1 LKTSLMCW
9 LEDAMEA
16 VLTVRNAVK
25 TFGPNK
31 ALDNVTMELR
41 KGEWL
46 ALLGPNGAGK
56 TTLVRAI
63 AGRVRMDSGE
73 VALPGSVREMLGIV
87 PQEISL
93 YPKLTAAENLS
104 CFGELQGLKGMGLRQ
119 RVEWALEFTGLG
131 DRAHEVVGTFSGGMK
146 RRLNI
151 ACSVLHH
158 PSVVLLDEPTVGVD
172 PQSRQRIW
180 EMLDRLRHDG
190 ASLLLTT
197 HQLDE
202 AQQVCDRIVVIDHGR
217 VIANGAFDE
226 LVRETIGLNR
236 RVVLKL
242 DSPAKT
248 QAFAAWPDT
257 TIEGAIVRCQVQNIG
272 RDLTTLLSR
281 ATDAG
286 ADILDVQIESPTL
299 QAVFI
304 HLTGR
309 ELRD

>member
-1 LKTSLMCW
+1 
-9 LEDAMEA
+9 MEA
-16 VLTVRNAVK
+16 VLTVKNAVK

-31 ALDNVTMELR
+31 ALDDVTLELQ

-63 AGRVRMDSGE
+63 AGRVRLDSG
-73 VALPGSVREMLGIV
+73 VVTLPGSKRDMLGIV
-87 PQEISL
+87 PQEIAL
-93 YPKLTAAENLS
+93 YPKLTAAENLA
-104 CFGELQGLKGMGLRQ
+104 CFGELQELSGPTLRE
-119 RVEWALEFTGLG
+119 RLDWALEFTGLA
-131 DRAHEVVGTFSGGMK
+131 DRAKELVGTFSGGMK

-151 ACSVLHH
+151 ACSVLHR

-180 EMLDRLRHDG
+180 EMLERLRRDG
-190 ASLLLTT
+190 ASLLLAT

-202 AQQVCDRIVVIDHGR
+202 AQQVCDRIIVIDHGR

-226 LVRETIGLNR
+226 LVRRTIGPRR
-236 RVVLKL
+236 RVVLTL
-242 DSPAKT
+242 DSGART
-248 QAFAAWPDT
+248 NVFRTWPDT
-257 TIEGAIVRCQVQNIG
+257 TIEGAIVRCQVGNVG
-272 RDLTTLLSR
+272 RDLAALL
-281 ATDAG
+281 AHAADAG
-286 ADILDVQIESPTL
+286 ADVVDVQIESPTL